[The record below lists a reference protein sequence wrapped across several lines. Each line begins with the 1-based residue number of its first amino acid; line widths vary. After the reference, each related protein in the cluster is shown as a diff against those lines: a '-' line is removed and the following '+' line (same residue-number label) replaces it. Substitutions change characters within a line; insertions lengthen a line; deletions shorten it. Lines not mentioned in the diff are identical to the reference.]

1 MKIKKNLTWKDAWIE
16 NSQAPM
22 TEMFYRAFKRLPTDE
37 ELRKFIDIFVIPRS
51 QKVLEKEFKEF
62 SRFVDEND
70 KKRAEG
76 I

>member
-1 MKIKKNLTWKDAWIE
+1 MKIKKNLTWKDAWIK
-16 NSQAPM
+16 NSQAPI
-22 TEMFYRAFKRLPTDE
+22 TEMFHNIFKILPTDD
-37 ELRKFIDIFVIPRS
+37 ELRKFIDIFVMPRS